1 MPVSVKFL
9 RTDPACVSIRA
20 FQQALRD
27 QEDLITVITAI
38 GQDFDVSHP
47 ENRLNWL
54 EYDLPLTLPTRPS
67 ALVLRQVPINAAND
81 LVAYQAFLEPL
92 LDQFTLVDVA
102 VLNLGGN
109 DVEVVLLRPGSTGQK
124 PTTPQPESATQP
136 KLPPFVANLLTSA
149 KGVPWSQA
157 KALPAINGYT
167 GIVQDTFRVFQGLQ
181 KQDGNPMS
189 AICYVSKFDI
199 DNDGS
204 GGNTA
209 GDHFHSNNTSLRDAN
224 GVSLNANDVPYAV
237 IPMDFF
243 ESQMTHRQFPAVAL
257 KRAGLPDFSSGLGL
271 NLGDLG
277 VAFWGETGSGM
288 VRQAFF
294 IYGDTGPANQLG
306 EGSVRLAQTLGVRG
320 NPNSTEVDLGKVR
333 RGIGVV
339 HIGFPGSG
347 QQLLVPGSK
356 TRSKLV
362 PDHIAGT
369 AEAYHQAFLNQPAP
383 IVLESIIATR
393 RTVRTRPRKSARR
406 MSKINI

>member
-1 MPVSVKFL
+1 MAVSVKFL
-9 RTDPACVSIRA
+9 PSDPACVSITS

-27 QEDLITVITAI
+27 QEDLITVIKAI
-38 GQDFDVSHP
+38 GQDFDASHP

-54 EYDLPLTLPTRPS
+54 EYDLPLTSLIRPS
-67 ALVLRQVPINAAND
+67 ALELRQVPINAAND

-102 VLNLGGN
+102 ILDLGGD
-109 DVEVVLLRPGSTGQK
+109 DVEVVLLRPGTTGQK
-124 PTTPQPESATQP
+124 PATPQPESAAQP
-136 KLPPFVANLLTSA
+136 KLPPFVTDLLTSA
-149 KGVPWSQA
+149 KGVPWNKA
-157 KALPAINGYT
+157 KALPGMNGYT
-167 GIVQDTFRVFQGLQ
+167 GIVQDTFRIFQGLQ
-181 KQDGNPMS
+181 KQDGSPMS

-204 GGNTA
+204 GGNAA

-224 GVSLNANDVPYAV
+224 GISLNANDVPYAV

-243 ESQMTHRQFPAVAL
+243 EAQMVHRQFPAVAL

-277 VAFWGETGSGM
+277 VAFWGETGSGAL
-288 VRQAFF
+288 RQAFF
-294 IYGDTGPANQLG
+294 IYGDAGPANQLG
-306 EGSVRLAQTLGVRG
+306 EGSVRLAQTLGVHG

-362 PDHIAGT
+362 PDQISGA
-369 AEAYHQAFLNQPAP
+369 AQAYYQAFLNQPAP
-383 IVLESIIATR
+383 LVLESITATR
-393 RTVRTRPRKSARR
+393 RKVETRSRKSTRR
-406 MSKINI
+406 QKTNV